1 MRYEFNNARNCLRIF
16 LRTTGIR
23 ELWMPFELCSALF
36 KAVKAEG
43 VTIKFYH
50 INKNF
55 EPTHEFPKEDFILY
69 PNYFGI
75 CNPQAKILA
84 NKYQNFIYDA
94 TQSFFSEPLGIATI
108 YSARKFFPVADG
120 GILVTN
126 IKISQNFPKETDHIE
141 FSIDP
146 LNFDYK
152 SFLKNELRFN
162 RDKDIKL
169 ISDKSLRHL
178 KNLDLAKEYKTRRE
192 NFQKLH
198 EILVSQNELQI
209 PTDVV
214 APMVYPLLTKDI
226 NIAEKLLK
234 QGVFLL
240 QYNYLKDII
249 PIPLTISQCNSITL

>member
-1 MRYEFNNARNCLRIF
+1 MKYEFNNARNCLRIF
-16 LRTTGIR
+16 LRTAGIK
-23 ELWMPFELCSALF
+23 ELWMPFELCSVLF

-55 EPTHEFPKEDFILY
+55 EPIQEFPRKDFILY

-75 CNPQAKILA
+75 CDTQAKKLA
-84 NKYQNFIYDA
+84 NKYPNFIYDA

-108 YSARKFFPVADG
+108 YSLRKFFPVTDG
-120 GILVTN
+120 GILITN
-126 IKISQNFPKETDHIE
+126 LKIPQNFPKEADQTD
-141 FSIDP
+141 FSTDP

-152 SFLKNELRFN
+152 NFLKNELRFN

-169 ISDKSLRHL
+169 ISEKSHAQF
-178 KNLDLAKEYKTRRE
+178 KNLDLAKEYKIRRE

-198 EILVSQNELQI
+198 EKFRSQNKLVI
-209 PTDVV
+209 PTNTT
-214 APMVYPLLTKDI
+214 APMVYPLSTDDMQ
-226 NIAEKLLK
+226 IAGKLLK

-249 PIPLTISQCNSITL
+249 PIPLTIFQCNSVTL